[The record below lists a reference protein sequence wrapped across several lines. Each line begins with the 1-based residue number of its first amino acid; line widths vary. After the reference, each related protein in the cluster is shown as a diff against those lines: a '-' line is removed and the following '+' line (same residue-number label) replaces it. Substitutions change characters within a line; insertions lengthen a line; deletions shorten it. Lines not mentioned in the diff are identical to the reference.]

1 MVDPGDIDVVKG
13 GESIMSR
20 DFPKIRWDSPCFHTD
35 EGAIVGIDPGDIDVD
50 EPLGVSDTP
59 YMNLRLY
66 EMIADSFG
74 VPPAAIDINHC
85 SLEEWAARVDALVRE
100 VI

>member
-1 MVDPGDIDVVKG
+1 MVDR
-13 GESIMSR
+13 MSR
-20 DFPKIRWDSPCFHTD
+20 WHSPYFHVD
-35 EGAIVGIDPGDIDVD
+35 EEAIMGIDPGDIDVD
-50 EPLGVSDTP
+50 EPLGVPDTP

-66 EMIADSFG
+66 EMIAVSFG